1 MFVAYILVFISLG
14 FIWAFWKMSCSF
26 LFNMILL
33 FLAWLWDHMRITC
46 IVLAITMVLGVVFTV
61 FSIGWRDQY
70 HELFYEGSAIV
81 RFLELTSE
89 PHVLD
94 WYSSGFESLFGKL
107 FGADSGT
114 DVFVQVIG
122 IYLAAYLIPVILMLM
137 IVLLM
142 PMCFIK
148 MLAAAIVLD
157 LILKLFQRRRK

>member
-70 HELFYEGSAIV
+70 HELFYEGSAFV
-81 RFLELTSE
+81 RHFAPPRHVSRFRTHLSVKREL
-89 PHVLD
+89 
-94 WYSSGFESLFGKL
+94 
-107 FGADSGT
+107 
-114 DVFVQVIG
+114 
-122 IYLAAYLIPVILMLM
+122 
-137 IVLLM
+137 
-142 PMCFIK
+142 
-148 MLAAAIVLD
+148 
-157 LILKLFQRRRK
+157 